1 MSVTVE
7 RVREVIV
14 PLLADLDVELYD
26 VDHIGGSLRVT
37 LDRPGGIDVEAITRA
52 TRAISA
58 ALDEADVVPNAYTL
72 EVSSPGIERQ
82 LRTATHF
89 RGAVGEEIKIKT
101 RAGVEGDRRIEG
113 RLRSVDDDQLTV
125 DAPDGSTR
133 TVSIDDVDRAHTVHD
148 WSPTP
153 KPGKQKNPSKKNPST
168 PTNQH
173 ATDPAAPAAPP
184 STSTNPSNSE
194 ATQ

>member
-1 MSVTVE
+1 MSVTVD

-82 LRTATHF
+82 LRTIEHF
-89 RGAVGEEIKIKT
+89 QGAVGEDVKIKT
-101 RAGVEGDRRIEG
+101 RAGVEGDRRAEG
-113 RLRSVDDDQLTV
+113 RLSAVEDGSVTIDLD
-125 DAPDGSTR
+125 DGSTR
-133 TVSIDDVDRAHTVHD
+133 TLSIDDIDRAHTVHD
-148 WSPTP
+148 WTPAP
-153 KPGKQKNPSKKNPST
+153 KPGKQSKGSKSSNPTKPN
-168 PTNQH
+168 
-173 ATDPAAPAAPP
+173 D
-184 STSTNPSNSE
+184 SE
-194 ATQ
+194 ATP